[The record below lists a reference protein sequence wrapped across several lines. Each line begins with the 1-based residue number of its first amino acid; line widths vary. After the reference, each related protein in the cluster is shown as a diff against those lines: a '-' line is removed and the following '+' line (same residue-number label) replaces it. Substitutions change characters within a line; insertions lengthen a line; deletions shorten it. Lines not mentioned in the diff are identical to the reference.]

1 METRARY
8 VIIGAFTLV
17 VIVLAFGFIYWLKRL
32 DETGIRSTI
41 YFEFQ
46 GTVGGL
52 APGGAVYFAG
62 IKVGNV
68 NALAFDPK
76 DPNKVLVTAEV
87 REDTPIKV
95 DSHAEVGSNLLTGVA
110 YIDMSGGSPDAA
122 SVFSQS
128 PPKLIG
134 SKSALSDVI
143 GTASTTLN
151 NVNEIV
157 ARVDKFL
164 AENEDSIT
172 KTAKNVEDF
181 TDALA
186 ENSSGVKD
194 FLANVAKMSETVS
207 GLSEKLTAVVDK
219 ADKIIS
225 AVDPERVS
233 SVVENADRLVK
244 GLADSTVD
252 VQDITTQVKS
262 VAQDLK
268 DFTSGLKAT
277 LDNVQNVVDKID
289 ADKVAAAID
298 NVGAFTDKLK
308 SAAPDIDTLVGD
320 AKATVA
326 NTKDV
331 TARANEFVTN
341 LNDHNEDVNKI
352 IANVRDLS
360 DRLKGTSEKLDGVLT
375 KANEFLGGA
384 GGEEGKNFFQEAAAA
399 AKSIREVADKINA
412 SSGQIVGGVT
422 RFSTRGL
429 DDVSALVKDLR
440 ATAARID
447 RAVAEFSQNP
457 TGAVFGGNSN
467 VREYNR
473 R

>member
-1 METRARY
+1 M
-8 VIIGAFTLV
+8 
-17 VIVLAFGFIYWLKRL
+17 
-32 DETGIRSTI
+32 
-41 YFEFQ
+41 
-46 GTVGGL
+46 
-52 APGGAVYFAG
+52 
-62 IKVGNV
+62 
-68 NALAFDPK
+68 
-76 DPNKVLVTAEV
+76 
-87 REDTPIKV
+87 
-95 DSHAEVGSNLLTGVA
+95 
-110 YIDMSGGSPDAA
+110 
-122 SVFSQS
+122 
-128 PPKLIG
+128 
-134 SKSALSDVI
+134 
-143 GTASTTLN
+143 
-151 NVNEIV
+151 
-157 ARVDKFL
+157 
-164 AENEDSIT
+164 
-172 KTAKNVEDF
+172 
-181 TDALA
+181 
-186 ENSSGVKD
+186 
-194 FLANVAKMSETVS
+194 
-207 GLSEKLTAVVDK
+207 
-219 ADKIIS
+219 
-225 AVDPERVS
+225 
-233 SVVENADRLVK
+233 VENADRLVK
-244 GLADSTVD
+244 GLANSTAD
-252 VQDITTQVKS
+252 VQDITTKVKS

-268 DFTSGLKAT
+268 DFSSGLKTT
-277 LDNVQNVVDKID
+277 LDDVQNVVNKVD

-320 AKATVA
+320 AKETVA

-360 DRLKGTSEKLDGVLT
+360 DRLKGTSEKLDAVLT
-375 KANEFLGGA
+375 KANDFLGSG

-412 SSGQIVGGVT
+412 NSGQIVGGVT

>member
-8 VIIGAFTLV
+8 AIIGAFTLV

-32 DETGIRSTI
+32 DETGLRSTI
-41 YFEFQ
+41 YFEFH

-68 NALAFDPK
+68 AALAFDPN
-76 DPNKVLVTAEV
+76 DPNKVLVTADV
-87 REDTPIKV
+87 RVDTPIKV

-110 YIDMSGGSPDAA
+110 YVDMSGGSPDAA
-122 SVFSQS
+122 SLFDES
-128 PPKLIG
+128 PPKIVG
-134 SKSALSDVI
+134 SQSALSDVI
-143 GTASTTLN
+143 GTASNTLN

-157 ARVDKFL
+157 TRVDAFL
-164 AENEDSIT
+164 AQNEESVT
-172 KTAKNVEDF
+172 KTTKNIQSF

-194 FLANVAKMSETVS
+194 FLANVAKMSQTVS
-207 GLSEKLTAVVDK
+207 DLSEKLTAIVEK
-219 ADKIIS
+219 ADTIVA
-225 AVDPERVS
+225 AVDPEHVS

-244 GLADSTVD
+244 GIADSTTD
-252 VQDITTQVKS
+252 IQDITAKAKTI
-262 VAQDLK
+262 ADDLK
-268 DFTSGLKAT
+268 DFSSGLKTT
-277 LDNVQNVVDKID
+277 LGNVQEVVDKID
-289 ADKVAAAID
+289 AEKVAAAID
-298 NVGAFTDKLK
+298 NVSAFSDKLK

-331 TARANEFVTN
+331 TEQANQFVTN
-341 LNDHNEDVNKI
+341 LNTHSEDVNKI
-352 IANVRDLS
+352 VANVRDLS
-360 DRLKGTSEKLDGVLT
+360 DRLKGTSDKLDTLLT
-375 KANEFLGGA
+375 KANDFLGGTS
-384 GGEEGKNFFQEAAAA
+384 GEEGKNFFQEAAAA
-399 AKSIREVADKINA
+399 AKSIHEVADKINS

-429 DDVSALVKDLR
+429 DDISALVKDLR